1 MRLGFIYAF
10 VALLAIFRVE
20 PSEGFLD
27 INNELNNIIS
37 PPILPAVESILDIYG
52 DTDSTEDEQKVRLQ
66 RESIVKN
73 NGLVFKLHPIVLG
86 SNASNKPS
94 VPNILIFANT
104 HRPAPKVMNDV
115 KYFVVDRDT
124 EQVYNPGI
132 TLEQL
137 FRNFSRSEIG
147 KTINPETPPSEMQEL
162 NIKLIQNAL
171 DQRQTESKF
180 ESEAQAQSFSQ
191 ALEEA
196 KLQIQ
201 RQSQSQSQAQGLGLD
216 QSQQQIQTARTKVQE
231 QFQSQERGRAQSQQQ
246 DQIQQSR
253 NQAGAKL
260 REKMVPY
267 IQTLPQIDAN
277 EPESAE
283 AEAEGGLSG
292 NIALVPP
299 IEEEDRKQDQ
309 ARSQILD
316 EAEGIRQSLA
326 QTEGQS
332 QSQDQVQSQA
342 EAINRDIAEYQDQA
356 ESRAQEQSQAQAQSQ
371 DQSQTLKE
379 GGLPQSSSQQ
389 SLVQAE
395 DDAQEDPID
404 ESLHQAQ
411 SEVLKQVNSQTNGQ
425 LQAQAQT
432 QAQVLDQ
439 ALEDAHVQYQSQSQ
453 SQGISLSQPTQQS
466 LVEPDDQAKEDPV
479 DQSLHQAQSEILK
492 QLLSQKNDQFTAQAQ
507 TQAQTLDEAL
517 EEAHV
522 EYQSQ
527 TQAQGT
533 PLSQPED
540 RDQDTALDQSPTRAQ
555 SQSQEQTNSKL
566 QRQSQGQSD
575 ARGIGFSALG
585 QAQTHQQYQS
595 QAQSPQHEQL
605 QSDDQSGDQ
614 AGDEAQDTDLD
625 QSLHKA
631 QAEVQEQLQ
640 SQTQASGPSLTQ
652 SQQQSQAQEVEALAQ
667 SLTQAHAQVQEQA
680 QSQSQGPAISQ
691 APNERH
697 GQLQSEREDQDQS
710 RDRLQGPKYDDDS
723 YSQPKPRSCLQC
735 QQATYPQFI
744 AEVDIEIDAK
754 LDTPKLISKYGHQAE
769 THYAFTAD
777 GYKLCLHRIPRS
789 GATPVLLVHG
799 LMASSATW
807 VQFGPSQ
814 GLAYILSQSGYDVW
828 MLNTRGN
835 VYSEERL
842 AGRESDKVFW
852 DFSFH
857 EIGQYDL
864 PAAIDLI
871 LLQTKMPSIQY
882 IGHSQGSTAFFVMC
896 SERPEYAG
904 KITLMQS
911 LSPSVYMEETRSPAL
926 KFMKVLQ
933 GGFTMLLNLLGGHK
947 ISLNNR
953 IVELFRNHICNKLI
967 PSRICAIF
975 EFVVCGFN
983 FNSFNM
989 TLSPI
994 LEGHASQG
1002 SSAKQIYHFAQ
1013 MQGKSEFQKYDYG
1026 LILNKLRYK
1035 SIFPPTYNLSLA
1047 LAKVALHRGDG
1058 DWLGSESDVL
1068 RLERDLPNCIENR
1081 NIRFEGFSHFDFTI
1095 SKDARSLVYDRVLGL
1110 CGSNR

>member
-94 VPNILIFANT
+94 
-104 HRPAPKVMNDV
+104 
-115 KYFVVDRDT
+115 
-124 EQVYNPGI
+124 
-132 TLEQL
+132 
-137 FRNFSRSEIG
+137 
-147 KTINPETPPSEMQEL
+147 
-162 NIKLIQNAL
+162 
-171 DQRQTESKF
+171 F

-1013 MQGKSEFQKYDYG
+1013 LQGKSEFQKYDYG

-1047 LAKVALHRGDG
+1047 LGKVALHRGDG

-1095 SKDARSLVYDRVLGL
+1095 SKDVRSLVYDRVISL
-1110 CGSNR
+1110 CGSN